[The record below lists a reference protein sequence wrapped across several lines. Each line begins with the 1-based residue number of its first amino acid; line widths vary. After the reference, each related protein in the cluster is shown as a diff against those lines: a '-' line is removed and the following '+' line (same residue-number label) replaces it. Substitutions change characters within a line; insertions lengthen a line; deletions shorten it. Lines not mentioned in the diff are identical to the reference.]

1 MKKII
6 LMMLVLTVLFS
17 VPVTAEAMGVQA
29 VGGPDSQSEPV
40 SLDDVKL
47 NVEAE
52 IDGYG
57 IFLPNEFEFADRLGF
72 YCQGY
77 NEVNFNN
84 GNWCYQSGN
93 DAEYAI
99 LRVDI
104 TNTALGQRDFLANCE
119 VKAVYDDVYEYAG
132 WCYQVNYDNKIST
145 NALYDYGEDKGK
157 QNTRWVIN
165 EADNFS
171 IGPMYTGHYV
181 FGCTLPNSIVNAKKP
196 LKLIITIDSNEI
208 TYNIRK

>member
-6 LMMLVLTVLFS
+6 SILLVLSMLLGCS
-17 VPVTAEAMGVQA
+17 AMAEMGVQ
-29 VGGPDSQSEPV
+29 VIGGPDTETEPV

-57 IFLPNEFEFADRLGF
+57 IFLPNEFAFADWLGF
-72 YCQGY
+72 YRKGY
-77 NEVNFNN
+77 NEPSWNN
-84 GNWCYQSGN
+84 NNWRYRSGN

-104 TNTALGQRDFLANCE
+104 TNTATDQRDFLANCE

-132 WCYQVNYDNKIST
+132 WYYQVNYDNKTYYDS
-145 NALYDYGEDKGK
+145 DYGEDNRK
-157 QNTRWVIN
+157 QNVRWAIN
-165 EADNFS
+165 AADNFA
-171 IGPMYTGHYV
+171 IGPMYTGHYI
-181 FGCTLPNSIVNAKKP
+181 FGCTLPNAVVNAKKP
-196 LKLIITIDSNEI
+196 LKLIITIDGNEI